1 MRIHLD
7 TGQSGEKLAAQWL
20 AQRGYTILACN
31 WKYGRKEIDIIA
43 SLDNILHFI
52 EVKTRRG
59 HGFGMPEEQVTRR
72 KLKNIKTA
80 AEAYLEIFPQ
90 WRRVQFDIVSIIFA
104 PEGHNI
110 QLLEDIS

>member
-1 MRIHLD
+1 MAC
-7 TGQSGEKLAAQWL
+7 KK
-20 AQRGYTILACN
+20 GYTILACN

-59 HGFGMPEEQVTRR
+59 HGFGMPEEQVTRK

-90 WRRVQFDIVSIIFA
+90 WRRVQFDIVSIIYA
-104 PEGHNI
+104 PGGHNI